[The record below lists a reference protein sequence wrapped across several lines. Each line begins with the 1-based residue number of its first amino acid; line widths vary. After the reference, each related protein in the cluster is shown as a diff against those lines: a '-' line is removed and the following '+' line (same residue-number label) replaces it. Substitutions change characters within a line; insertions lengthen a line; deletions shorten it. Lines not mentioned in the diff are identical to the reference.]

1 MGRAAAIAVVTA
13 LLSCRAATPPA
24 KPTPPL
30 ARAAYAHYLDGKLAV
45 YREDWPA
52 AIAALQLASKAAPD
66 EPMIVADRAIRERY
80 TGTSTIR
87 VRVAAPEGDTLLD
100 PRAMRGI
107 AALQALLAKEPEI
120 SATLSVAD
128 SVQLMHRAMDEGAA
142 DPWAIPDDGALI
154 AQYLLLPSLNAL
166 SAQHPQL
173 RVELEV
179 SDRLADMAREGIDIA
194 IRTSTDLP
202 ETQVA
207 RALGQLGRALYASP
221 AYAARAGLPQHPDE
235 LHQHRL
241 ISNTAAPN
249 LNRWPF
255 VVDGTPCRRT
265 IDGHWRTNDTG
276 LAANMVVQGLGIG
289 RLATLAAAPLVQQGL
304 LVPVLA
310 DFVDPQPVP
319 LYAVTASARQRL
331 PKIRACI
338 DFWAGW
344 IASDRTPNLA
354 ASAG

>member
-1 MGRAAAIAVVTA
+1 MDALAFDDLKLFARVAALGSLSAAARERDVPVSQVSRA
-13 LLSCRAATPPA
+13 LSRIEKTCGARLVHRSTHGLSLSPEGETFLEHCQRITGA
-24 KPTPPL
+24 
-30 ARAAYAHYLDGKLAV
+30 LDG
-45 YREDWPA
+45 
-52 AIAALQLASKAAPD
+52 LQ
-66 EPMIVADRAIRERY
+66 ADFAQQSGEAR
-80 TGTSTIR
+80 GL
-87 VRVAAPEGDTLLD
+87 VRVAAST
-100 PRAMRGI
+100 
-107 AALQALLAKEPEI
+107 
-120 SATLSVAD
+120 V
-128 SVQLMHRAMDEGAA
+128 
-142 DPWAIPDDGALI
+142 I

-166 SAQHPQL
+166 NQQHPQL

-235 LHQHRL
+235 LHRHRL
-241 ISNTAAPN
+241 ISNTAAPH

-265 IDGHWRTNDTG
+265 IEGYWRTNDTG
-276 LAANMVVQGLGIG
+276 LAANMLVQGLGIG
-289 RLATLAAAPLVQQGL
+289 RLATVAAAPLVQQGL